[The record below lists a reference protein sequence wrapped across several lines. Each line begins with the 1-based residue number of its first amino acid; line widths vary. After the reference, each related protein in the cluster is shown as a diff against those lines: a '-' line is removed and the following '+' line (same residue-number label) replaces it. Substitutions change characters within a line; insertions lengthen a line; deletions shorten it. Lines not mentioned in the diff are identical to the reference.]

1 MFVISEFKC
10 TFQVFDEIRFEAEK
24 ERDKFTKQYFNH
36 SNVLFQKSTSI
47 QIYLMIKVKQFKII
61 HFTGNYKM
69 ILALRLL
76 VNLFFEHLYEKL

>member
-36 SNVLFQKSTSI
+36 SNVLFQKSTSK
-47 QIYLMIKVKQFKII
+47 QIYLMIKVNNLKLYI
-61 HFTGNYKM
+61 
-69 ILALRLL
+69 LL
-76 VNLFFEHLYEKL
+76 VTIK